1 MGRIG
6 PPGLF
11 LLRWQGM
18 TMSGKTCR
26 MLSLAVAISLPA
38 TAKPLVG
45 QATLVVLNSGDSQVA
60 LVDPATQRV
69 VARFPTGPDP
79 REVALSPDGRFAY
92 ITSYGFTGEPPSVQ
106 RAPGDVRDPEDPE
119 EGGEAARYGASVR
132 LGASAEGAPGRG
144 DPPVHTG
151 GAAVTVLDLVARR
164 VHAAFHPGPYRNL
177 HGIIV
182 GSDGRRL
189 WMTAE
194 ADSGIVELDAHTGAL
209 LMLWKT
215 GGAKSHTLTLSA
227 DNRRIYVANAGSD
240 AITVIDRVTVVEQ
253 RIPAGRN
260 PEGLVLSRTGRELWV
275 ANRGDHTI
283 SIIDTRRLREIA
295 RFPSGGREPVR
306 LQFNPVQTEMW
317 VANRAS
323 RSLTV
328 LDVSSAAVLA
338 TIQLDEE
345 PRSLAFSADGAK
357 LFVSTP
363 RSGAVVVIDALG
375 RAPLG
380 SVRTGAGPHGL
391 AWSEGGRRA
400 AGSP

>member
-1 MGRIG
+1 
-6 PPGLF
+6 
-11 LLRWQGM
+11 M
-18 TMSGKTCR
+18 TMSGKSCR
-26 MLSLAVAISLPA
+26 VLVLAVAVSL
-38 TAKPLVG
+38 TAMAESLAG
-45 QATLVVLNSGDSQVA
+45 QATLVVLNSGDSQAA
-60 LVDPATQRV
+60 LVDPATQQV

-92 ITSYGFTGEPPSVQ
+92 ITSYGFTGD
-106 RAPGDVRDPEDPE
+106 RASPAAAGDVSDPDG
-119 EGGEAARYGASVR
+119 GGEAARYGAQVH
-132 LGASAEGAPGRG
+132 LGASAEGAPGTG
-144 DPPVHTG
+144 AQPVSSG
-151 GAAVTVLDLVARR
+151 GAAVTVLDLIARR

-215 GGAKSHTLTLSA
+215 GGAKSHTLTLSP

-260 PEGLVLSRTGRELWV
+260 PEGLALSRNARELWV

-283 SIIDTRRLREIA
+283 TIIDTRRLKEMA

-306 LQFNPVQTEMW
+306 LQFNPAQNEMW
-317 VANRAS
+317 VVNRGS
-323 RSLTV
+323 RNVTV
-328 LDVSSAAVLA
+328 LDVASAAVLA

-345 PRSLAFSADGAK
+345 PRSLAFSSDGARV
-357 LFVSTP
+357 FVSTP
-363 RSGAVVVIDALG
+363 HSGDVVVIDAPA
-375 RAPLG
+375 RMPLG